1 MKRQPMEG
9 WACEKSLPAHVP
21 PIRAPAVHHFQRSL
35 PCNSGI
41 GCNWEMKVMTEENR
55 SIVSASTLQ
64 ELISSLSTF
73 PFMKSHLSFNQIL
86 PCYTL
91 RLFGCIHRFL
101 CPDVFN
107 KRDTKG
113 YDRKFPKKSPTTH
126 ELPYDSLSSFSFSLS
141 LSLHSLSLVLN
152 VGM

>member
-1 MKRQPMEG
+1 
-9 WACEKSLPAHVP
+9 
-21 PIRAPAVHHFQRSL
+21 
-35 PCNSGI
+35 
-41 GCNWEMKVMTEENR
+41 MKVMTEENR

-113 YDRKFPKKSPTTH
+113 YDRKYKMRIKREPEKSRSTNGWTSNSLITCQDCKIVIIDDQTDEPKKSPTTH
-126 ELPYDSLSSFSFSLS
+126 ELPYDSLSSFSLTINS
-141 LSLHSLSLVLN
+141 
-152 VGM
+152 

>member
-1 MKRQPMEG
+1 MILESH
-9 WACEKSLPAHVP
+9 AFIFLLLHAF
-21 PIRAPAVHHFQRSL
+21 PI
-35 PCNSGI
+35 
-41 GCNWEMKVMTEENR
+41 
-55 SIVSASTLQ
+55 
-64 ELISSLSTF
+64 LILE
-73 PFMKSHLSFNQIL
+73 QL

-113 YDRKFPKKSPTTH
+113 YDRKYKMRIKREPEKSRSTNGWTSNSLITCQDCKIVIIDDQTDEPKKSPTTH

-141 LSLHSLSLVLN
+141 LSLHSLSIYYPSKHTSNEKRIVL
-152 VGM
+152 